1 MSTFKI
7 VSVIVLL
14 ASISI
19 TANSQP
25 GMPALQRNGTT
36 TQLYSNGKPFLI
48 LGGELGNSSASDIKY
63 LQPIWGKLKKM
74 HCNTVLLPVYWE
86 LMEPTQGKFDFSLI
100 DSAIDSARAHDL
112 KLVLLWFGSWK
123 NSMSC
128 YVPDWVKKDWKKYP
142 RSYDRNGIPQEIL
155 TAFSVNN
162 LNADI
167 SAFSNLIAHVKER
180 DGNNGTVLMIQVE
193 NEIGML
199 PEARDYHSEA
209 TVAFNRQVPALLIN
223 YLVKNKTT
231 LSPALSA
238 AWNVLGNKTKG
249 TWEEVFGKSLATDEL
264 FTAWYYADFA
274 NRIATEGKKIYSLPM
289 FANAALNRPGSKPG
303 EYPSGGPL
311 PHLVDIWKAAAP
323 AIDFLSPDF
332 YNPNFKSWNDLY
344 KREDNPLFI
353 PEIRFEPSVAP
364 KTFYAFGHYKALGF
378 SPFSIEST
386 DKPESEPLGKAYNIL
401 NQLAHLISKSA
412 AQMDGVLID
421 KNTTTE
427 VTLGDYLFSFKH
439 DFTLGW
445 SPGAKEDVWPQAGA
459 LIIQLATDEF
469 IIAGTGVVVT
479 FAKVNNKGRAGI
491 LAIDEGHFEEEKF
504 IAGRRLNG
512 DQSHQGRHLRI
523 PNDQFDIQKLTLY
536 SYE

>member
-1 MSTFKI
+1 MPTLKI
-7 VSVIVLL
+7 VSAIALL
-14 ASISI
+14 ASIGI

-25 GMPALQRNGTT
+25 GVPALQRNGTT
-36 TQLYSNGKPFLI
+36 TQLYSGGKPFLI
-48 LGGELGNSSASDIKY
+48 LGGELGNSSASDIRY
-63 LQPIWGKLKKM
+63 LQPIWSIMKKM

-86 LMEPTQGKFDFSLI
+86 LMEPTPGKFDFSLI
-100 DSAIDSARAHDL
+100 DSAIDSARAHEL

-128 YVPDWVKKDWKKYP
+128 YAPDWIKKDWKKYP

-155 TAFSVNN
+155 TAFNADN
-162 LNADI
+162 LNADVN
-167 SAFSNLIAHVKER
+167 AFRNLMAHVKER
-180 DGNNGTVLMIQVE
+180 DGQTGTILMIQVE

-199 PEARDYHSEA
+199 PEARDYHPEA
-209 TVAFNRQVPALLIN
+209 TAAFKRQVPTPLIN
-223 YLVKNKTT
+223 YLVKNKTS
-231 LSPALSA
+231 LAPALAA
-238 AWNVLGNKTKG
+238 AWSAQGNKTKG
-249 TWEEVFGKSLATDEL
+249 TWVEVFGNGLATDEF
-264 FTAWYYADFA
+264 FTAWHYADFA
-274 NRIATEGKKIYSLPM
+274 NRLATEGKKIYSLPM

-311 PHLVDIWKAAAP
+311 PHLIDFWKAAAP

-332 YNPNFKSWNDLY
+332 YNPNFTSWNDLY

-364 KTFYAFGHYKALGF
+364 KAFYAFGHYKALGF

-386 DKPESEPLGKAYNIL
+386 DHPESEPLGKAYDIL
-401 NQLAHLISKSA
+401 NQLAPLITKPA
-412 AQMDGVLID
+412 EQMDGVLID
-421 KNTTTE
+421 KNTATE
-427 VTLGDYLFSFKH
+427 IALGDYQFTFNH

-445 SPGAKEDVWPQAGA
+445 SPGAKDEVWPQAGA
-459 LIIQLATDEF
+459 LIIQLARDEF
-469 IIAGTGVVVT
+469 IVAGTGIVVT
-479 FAKVNNKGRAGI
+479 FTKVNSKGRAGI
-491 LAIDEGHFEEEKF
+491 LSIDEGHFEGEKF

-523 PNDQFDIQKLTLY
+523 PNGQFDIQKLTLY